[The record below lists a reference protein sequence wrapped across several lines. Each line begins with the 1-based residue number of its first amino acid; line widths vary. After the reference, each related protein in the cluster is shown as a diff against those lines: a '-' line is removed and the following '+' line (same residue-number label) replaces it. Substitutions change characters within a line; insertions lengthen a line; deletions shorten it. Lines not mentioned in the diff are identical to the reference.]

1 MGYDQNNDYYS
12 NGDQSWRDQT
22 NVYQTQR
29 EQPTP
34 MGRRSPRRKSGWL
47 KGILAVLLVVAIS
60 FGAFYLMRN
69 VGVRLERTED
79 GVTLSMTNRSKQAE
93 PEQAEQP
100 IPSPSASAQTETA
113 APQQTTQ
120 QPTQGAYV
128 GSGTKLNIVS
138 SQESSDTT
146 FSDEEDALSLQDIY
160 STVIDSV
167 VSISSMTS
175 SGTSSGTGIIMSPDG
190 YVITNHHVITGALVI
205 SVLTNDNQ
213 EYEAALVGSDEMSDL
228 AVLKIDAE
236 NLTPIELGNSDAL
249 SVGDPVVAI
258 GTPYS
263 ISLAGTLTQGV
274 ISGVEREVTVS
285 SGTGS
290 GTKTMRLLQTD
301 TTINPGNSGGPLL
314 NMQGQVVG
322 INTLKLMD
330 EYEGIGF
337 AIPMTNA
344 VEIINMLIQDGE
356 VVSRPDNDYVTVSAY
371 LNITVSEINDQ
382 TIALYRLPEDVP
394 EGVLVVNIGSRTAA
408 IYRAGVEVYDIITE
422 FNGQAITNNTSLK
435 EALAACKAGD
445 EATIKVYRIS
455 RDGSSGSELTFT
467 FRLDAAQ

>member
-34 MGRRSPRRKSGWL
+34 MGSRRPRRRSGWL

-146 FSDEEDALSLQDIY
+146 FSDEEDALCLQDIY
-160 STVIDSV
+160 SSVIDSV

-175 SGTSSGTGIIMSPDG
+175 SGTSSGTGIIMSSDG

-213 EYEAALVGSDEMSDL
+213 EFEAALVGSDEMSDL
-228 AVLKIDAE
+228 AVLKIDARGLQAAE
-236 NLTPIELGNSDAL
+236 FGDSSKLRVGDSVVAIGDPLGVQLRGTMTNGIISAINRDL
-249 SVGDPVVAI
+249 SVGDR
-258 GTPYS
+258 TM
-263 ISLAGTLTQGV
+263 TL
-274 ISGVEREVTVS
+274 I
-285 SGTGS
+285 
-290 GTKTMRLLQTD
+290 QT
-301 TTINPGNSGGPLL
+301 NAALNNGNSGGPLI
-314 NMQGQVVG
+314 NCYGQVIG
-322 INTLKLMD
+322 INTVKMSS
-330 EYEGIGF
+330 YYTATASVEGLGF
-337 AIPMTNA
+337 AIPISVA
-344 VEIINMLIQDGE
+344 KPIIDELIENGY
-356 VVSRPDNDYVTVSAY
+356 VAGRPAIGISGDSLPSYYRTY
-371 LNITVSEINDQ
+371 
-382 TIALYRLPEDVP
+382 YRLPEGVYVTSVN
-394 EGVLVVNIGSRTAA
+394 EGSDAKAKGIREGDIVTA
-408 IYRAGVEVYDIITE
+408 I
-422 FNGQAITNNTSLK
+422 NGEKICSIDELNTVK
-435 EALAACKAGD
+435 NQYAAGD
-445 EATIKVYRIS
+445 EVTLTVYR
-455 RDGSSGSELTFT
+455 SGTYYEVTVTLVDQATGK
-467 FRLDAAQ
+467 

>member
-100 IPSPSASAQTETA
+100 IPEPSASAQTGTQTA
-113 APQQTTQ
+113 APQQTPQ

-146 FSDEEDALSLQDIY
+146 FSDEEDALCLQDIY
-160 STVIDSV
+160 SSVIDSV

-175 SGTSSGTGIIMSPDG
+175 SGTSSGTGIIMSSDG

-213 EYEAALVGSDEMSDL
+213 EFEAALVGSDEMSDL
-228 AVLKIDAE
+228 AVLKIDARGLQAAE
-236 NLTPIELGNSDAL
+236 FGDSSKLR
-249 SVGDPVVAI
+249 VGDSVVAI
-258 GTPYS
+258 GDPLGVQLRGTMTNGI
-263 ISLAGTLTQGV
+263 ISAINRDLTVGDRTMTL
-274 ISGVEREVTVS
+274 I
-285 SGTGS
+285 
-290 GTKTMRLLQTD
+290 QT
-301 TTINPGNSGGPLL
+301 NAALNNGNSGGPLI
-314 NMQGQVVG
+314 NCYGQVIG
-322 INTLKLMD
+322 INTVKMSS
-330 EYEGIGF
+330 YYTATASVEGLGF
-337 AIPMTNA
+337 AIPISVA
-344 VEIINMLIQDGE
+344 KPIIDELIENGY
-356 VVSRPDNDYVTVSAY
+356 VAGRPAIGISGDSLPSYYRTY
-371 LNITVSEINDQ
+371 
-382 TIALYRLPEDVP
+382 YRLPEGVYVTSVN
-394 EGVLVVNIGSRTAA
+394 EGSDAKAKGIREGDIVTA
-408 IYRAGVEVYDIITE
+408 I
-422 FNGQAITNNTSLK
+422 NGEKICSIDELNTVK
-435 EALAACKAGD
+435 NQYAAGD
-445 EATIKVYRIS
+445 EVTLTIYRSGTYYEVTVTLVDQATGK
-455 RDGSSGSELTFT
+455 
-467 FRLDAAQ
+467 

>member
-1 MGYDQNNDYYS
+1 MGYDQNNEYYS

-79 GVTLSMTNRSKQAE
+79 GVTLSMTNRSKQPE

-100 IPSPSASAQTETA
+100 TPEPSASAQTGTETA

-128 GSGTKLNIVS
+128 GSGTKLDIVS

-146 FSDEEDALSLQDIY
+146 FSDEEGALCLQDIY

-175 SGTSSGTGIIMSPDG
+175 SGTSSGTGIIMSQDG

-228 AVLKIDAE
+228 AVLKIDARGLQAAE
-236 NLTPIELGNSDAL
+236 FGDSSKLR
-249 SVGDPVVAI
+249 VGDSVVAI
-258 GTPYS
+258 GDPLGVQLRGTMTNGI
-263 ISLAGTLTQGV
+263 ISAINRDLTVGDRTMTL
-274 ISGVEREVTVS
+274 I
-285 SGTGS
+285 
-290 GTKTMRLLQTD
+290 QT
-301 TTINPGNSGGPLL
+301 NAALNNGNSGGPLI
-314 NMQGQVVG
+314 NCYGQVIG
-322 INTLKLMD
+322 INTVKMSS
-330 EYEGIGF
+330 YYSASATVEGLGF
-337 AIPMTNA
+337 AIPISVA
-344 VEIINMLIQDGE
+344 KPIIDELIENGY
-356 VVSRPDNDYVTVSAY
+356 VAGRPAIGISGDSLPSYYRTY
-371 LNITVSEINDQ
+371 
-382 TIALYRLPEDVP
+382 YRLPDGVYVTSVN
-394 EGVLVVNIGSRTAA
+394 EGSDAKAKGIREGDIVTA
-408 IYRAGVEVYDIITE
+408 I
-422 FNGQAITNNTSLK
+422 NGEKICSIDELNTVK
-435 EALAACKAGD
+435 NQYAAGD
-445 EATIKVYRIS
+445 EVTLTIYRSGTYYEVTVTLVDQATGK
-455 RDGSSGSELTFT
+455 
-467 FRLDAAQ
+467 

>member
-34 MGRRSPRRKSGWL
+34 MGSRRPRRKSGWL

-228 AVLKIDAE
+228 AVLKIDARGLQAAE
-236 NLTPIELGNSDAL
+236 FGDSSKLR
-249 SVGDPVVAI
+249 VGDSVVAI
-258 GTPYS
+258 GDPLGVQLRGTMTNGI
-263 ISLAGTLTQGV
+263 ISAINRDLTVGDRTMTL
-274 ISGVEREVTVS
+274 I
-285 SGTGS
+285 
-290 GTKTMRLLQTD
+290 QT
-301 TTINPGNSGGPLL
+301 NAALNNGNSGGPLI
-314 NMQGQVVG
+314 NCYGQVIG
-322 INTLKLMD
+322 INTVKMSS
-330 EYEGIGF
+330 YYTATASVEGLGF
-337 AIPMTNA
+337 AIPISVA
-344 VEIINMLIQDGE
+344 KPIIDELIENGY
-356 VVSRPDNDYVTVSAY
+356 VAGRPAIGISGDSLPSYYRTY
-371 LNITVSEINDQ
+371 
-382 TIALYRLPEDVP
+382 YRLPDGVYVTSVN
-394 EGVLVVNIGSRTAA
+394 EGSDAKAKGIREGDIVTA
-408 IYRAGVEVYDIITE
+408 I
-422 FNGQAITNNTSLK
+422 NGEKICSIDELNTVK
-435 EALAACKAGD
+435 NQYAAGD
-445 EATIKVYRIS
+445 EVTLTIYRSGTYYEVTVTLVDQATGK
-455 RDGSSGSELTFT
+455 
-467 FRLDAAQ
+467 

>member
-79 GVTLSMTNRSKQAE
+79 GVTLSMTNRSKQPE

-100 IPSPSASAQTETA
+100 IPEPSTSTQTGTETA

-146 FSDEEDALSLQDIY
+146 FSDEEGALCLQDIY
-160 STVIDSV
+160 SSVIDSV

-175 SGTSSGTGIIMSPDG
+175 SGTSSGTGIIMSSDG

-213 EYEAALVGSDEMSDL
+213 EFEAALVGSDEMSDL
-228 AVLKIDAE
+228 AVLKIDARGLQAAE
-236 NLTPIELGNSDAL
+236 FGDSSKLR
-249 SVGDPVVAI
+249 VGDSVVAI
-258 GTPYS
+258 GDPLGVQLRGTMTNGI
-263 ISLAGTLTQGV
+263 ISAINRDLTVGDRTMTL
-274 ISGVEREVTVS
+274 I
-285 SGTGS
+285 
-290 GTKTMRLLQTD
+290 QT
-301 TTINPGNSGGPLL
+301 NAALNNGNSGGPLI
-314 NMQGQVVG
+314 NCYGQVIG
-322 INTLKLMD
+322 INTVKMSS
-330 EYEGIGF
+330 YYTATASVEGLGF
-337 AIPMTNA
+337 AIPISVA
-344 VEIINMLIQDGE
+344 KPIIDELIENGY
-356 VVSRPDNDYVTVSAY
+356 VAGRPAIGISGDSLPSYYRTY
-371 LNITVSEINDQ
+371 
-382 TIALYRLPEDVP
+382 YRLPEGVYVTSVN
-394 EGVLVVNIGSRTAA
+394 EGSDAKAKGIREGDIVTA
-408 IYRAGVEVYDIITE
+408 I
-422 FNGQAITNNTSLK
+422 NGEKICSIDELNTVK
-435 EALAACKAGD
+435 NQYAAGD
-445 EATIKVYRIS
+445 EVTLTIYRSGAYYEVTVTLIDQATGK
-455 RDGSSGSELTFT
+455 
-467 FRLDAAQ
+467 

>member
-100 IPSPSASAQTETA
+100 TPSPSASAQTEMA

-175 SGTSSGTGIIMSPDG
+175 SGTSSGTGIIMSSDG

-228 AVLKIDAE
+228 AVLKIDARGLQAAE
-236 NLTPIELGNSDAL
+236 FGDSSKLR
-249 SVGDPVVAI
+249 VGDSVVAI
-258 GTPYS
+258 GDPLGVQLRGTMTNGI
-263 ISLAGTLTQGV
+263 ISAINRDLTVGDRTMTL
-274 ISGVEREVTVS
+274 I
-285 SGTGS
+285 
-290 GTKTMRLLQTD
+290 QT
-301 TTINPGNSGGPLL
+301 NAALNNGNSGGPLI
-314 NMQGQVVG
+314 NCYGQVIG
-322 INTLKLMD
+322 INTVKMSS
-330 EYEGIGF
+330 YYTATASVEGLGF
-337 AIPMTNA
+337 AIPISVA
-344 VEIINMLIQDGE
+344 KPIIDELIENGY
-356 VVSRPDNDYVTVSAY
+356 VAGRPAIGISGDSLPSYYRTY
-371 LNITVSEINDQ
+371 
-382 TIALYRLPEDVP
+382 YRLPEGVYVTSVN
-394 EGVLVVNIGSRTAA
+394 EGSDAKAKGIREGDIVTA
-408 IYRAGVEVYDIITE
+408 I
-422 FNGQAITNNTSLK
+422 NGEKICSIDELNTVK
-435 EALAACKAGD
+435 NQYAAGD
-445 EATIKVYRIS
+445 EVTLTIYRSGTYYEVTVTLVDQATGK
-455 RDGSSGSELTFT
+455 
-467 FRLDAAQ
+467 

>member
-12 NGDQSWRDQT
+12 NDDQSWRDQT

-79 GVTLSMTNRSKQAE
+79 GVTLSMTNRSKQPE

-100 IPSPSASAQTETA
+100 TPSPSASAQTEMA

-146 FSDEEDALSLQDIY
+146 FSDEEGALCLQDIY
-160 STVIDSV
+160 SSVIDSV

-175 SGTSSGTGIIMSPDG
+175 SGTSSGTGIIMSSDG

-228 AVLKIDAE
+228 AVLKIDARGLQAAE
-236 NLTPIELGNSDAL
+236 FGDSSKLR
-249 SVGDPVVAI
+249 VGDSVVAI
-258 GTPYS
+258 GDPLGVQLRGTMTNGI
-263 ISLAGTLTQGV
+263 ISAINRDLTVGDRTMTL
-274 ISGVEREVTVS
+274 I
-285 SGTGS
+285 
-290 GTKTMRLLQTD
+290 QT
-301 TTINPGNSGGPLL
+301 NAALNNGNSGGPLI
-314 NMQGQVVG
+314 NCYGQVIG
-322 INTLKLMD
+322 INTVKMSS
-330 EYEGIGF
+330 YYTATASVEGLGF
-337 AIPMTNA
+337 AIPISVA
-344 VEIINMLIQDGE
+344 KPIIDELIENGY
-356 VVSRPDNDYVTVSAY
+356 VAGRPAIGISGDSLPSYYRTY
-371 LNITVSEINDQ
+371 
-382 TIALYRLPEDVP
+382 YRLPEGVYVTSVN
-394 EGVLVVNIGSRTAA
+394 EGSDAKAKGIREGDIVTA
-408 IYRAGVEVYDIITE
+408 I
-422 FNGQAITNNTSLK
+422 NGEKICSIDELNTVK
-435 EALAACKAGD
+435 NQYAAGD
-445 EATIKVYRIS
+445 EVTLTVYR
-455 RDGSSGSELTFT
+455 SGTYYEVTVTLVDQATGK
-467 FRLDAAQ
+467 

>member
-1 MGYDQNNDYYS
+1 MGYDQNNEYYNS
-12 NGDQSWRDQT
+12 GDQSWRDQT

-34 MGRRSPRRKSGWL
+34 MGRRSSRRKSGWL

-146 FSDEEDALSLQDIY
+146 FSDEEGALCLQDIY
-160 STVIDSV
+160 SSVIDSV

-175 SGTSSGTGIIMSPDG
+175 SGTSSGTGIIMSSDG

-228 AVLKIDAE
+228 AVLKIDARGLQAAE
-236 NLTPIELGNSDAL
+236 FGDSSKLR
-249 SVGDPVVAI
+249 VGDSVVAI
-258 GTPYS
+258 GDPLGVQLRGTMTNGI
-263 ISLAGTLTQGV
+263 ISAINRDLTVGDRTMTL
-274 ISGVEREVTVS
+274 I
-285 SGTGS
+285 
-290 GTKTMRLLQTD
+290 QT
-301 TTINPGNSGGPLL
+301 NAALNNGNSGGPLI
-314 NMQGQVVG
+314 NCYGQVIG
-322 INTLKLMD
+322 INTVKMSS
-330 EYEGIGF
+330 YYTATASVEGLGF
-337 AIPMTNA
+337 AIPISVA
-344 VEIINMLIQDGE
+344 KPIIDELIENGY
-356 VVSRPDNDYVTVSAY
+356 VAGRPAIGISGDSLPSYYRTY
-371 LNITVSEINDQ
+371 
-382 TIALYRLPEDVP
+382 YRLPEGVYVTSVN
-394 EGVLVVNIGSRTAA
+394 EGSDAKAKGIREGDIVTA
-408 IYRAGVEVYDIITE
+408 I
-422 FNGQAITNNTSLK
+422 NGERISSIDELNTVK
-435 EALAACKAGD
+435 NQYAAGD
-445 EATIKVYRIS
+445 EVTLTVYR
-455 RDGSSGSELTFT
+455 SGTYYEVTVTLVDQATGK
-467 FRLDAAQ
+467 

>member
-1 MGYDQNNDYYS
+1 MGYDQNNEYYS

-22 NVYQTQR
+22 NVYRTQR

-34 MGRRSPRRKSGWL
+34 MGSRRPRRRSGWL

-100 IPSPSASAQTETA
+100 TPEQAASAQTGTETA

-146 FSDEEDALSLQDIY
+146 FSDEEGALCLQDIY

-175 SGTSSGTGIIMSPDG
+175 SGTSSGTGIIMSSDG

-213 EYEAALVGSDEMSDL
+213 EFEAALVGSDEMSDL
-228 AVLKIDAE
+228 AVLKIDARGLQAAE
-236 NLTPIELGNSDAL
+236 FGDSSKLR
-249 SVGDPVVAI
+249 VGDSVVAI
-258 GTPYS
+258 GDPLGVQLRGTMTNGI
-263 ISLAGTLTQGV
+263 ISAINRDLTVGDRTMTL
-274 ISGVEREVTVS
+274 I
-285 SGTGS
+285 
-290 GTKTMRLLQTD
+290 QT
-301 TTINPGNSGGPLL
+301 NAALNNGNSGGPLI
-314 NMQGQVVG
+314 NCYGQVIG
-322 INTLKLMD
+322 INTVKMSS
-330 EYEGIGF
+330 YYTATASVEGLGF
-337 AIPMTNA
+337 AIPISVA
-344 VEIINMLIQDGE
+344 KPIIDELIENGY
-356 VVSRPDNDYVTVSAY
+356 VAGRPAIGISGDSLPSYYRTY
-371 LNITVSEINDQ
+371 
-382 TIALYRLPEDVP
+382 YRLPDGVYVTSVN
-394 EGVLVVNIGSRTAA
+394 EGSDAKAKGIREGDIVTA
-408 IYRAGVEVYDIITE
+408 I
-422 FNGQAITNNTSLK
+422 NGERISSIDELNTVK
-435 EALAACKAGD
+435 NQYAAGD
-445 EATIKVYRIS
+445 EVTLTVYR
-455 RDGSSGSELTFT
+455 SGTYYEVTVTLVDQATGK
-467 FRLDAAQ
+467 

>member
-100 IPSPSASAQTETA
+100 IPEPSASAQTGTQTA
-113 APQQTTQ
+113 APQQTPQ

-146 FSDEEDALSLQDIY
+146 FSDEEGALCLQDIY
-160 STVIDSV
+160 SSVIDSV

-175 SGTSSGTGIIMSPDG
+175 SGTSSGTGIIMSSDG

-228 AVLKIDAE
+228 AVLKIDARGLQAAE
-236 NLTPIELGNSDAL
+236 FGDSSKLR
-249 SVGDPVVAI
+249 VGDSVVAI
-258 GTPYS
+258 GDPLGVQLRGTMTNGI
-263 ISLAGTLTQGV
+263 ISAINRDLTVGDRTMTL
-274 ISGVEREVTVS
+274 I
-285 SGTGS
+285 
-290 GTKTMRLLQTD
+290 QT
-301 TTINPGNSGGPLL
+301 NAALNNGNSGGPLI
-314 NMQGQVVG
+314 NCYGQVIG
-322 INTLKLMD
+322 INTVKMSS
-330 EYEGIGF
+330 YYTATASVEGLGF
-337 AIPMTNA
+337 AIPISVA
-344 VEIINMLIQDGE
+344 KPIIDELIENGY
-356 VVSRPDNDYVTVSAY
+356 VAGRPAIGISGDSLPSYYRTY
-371 LNITVSEINDQ
+371 
-382 TIALYRLPEDVP
+382 YRLPDGVYVTSVN
-394 EGVLVVNIGSRTAA
+394 EGSDAKAKGIREGDIVTA
-408 IYRAGVEVYDIITE
+408 I
-422 FNGQAITNNTSLK
+422 NGEKICSIDELNTVK
-435 EALAACKAGD
+435 NQYAAGD
-445 EATIKVYRIS
+445 EVTLTIYRSGTYYEVTVTLVDQATGK
-455 RDGSSGSELTFT
+455 
-467 FRLDAAQ
+467 

>member
-1 MGYDQNNDYYS
+1 MGYDQNNEYYS

-79 GVTLSMTNRSKQAE
+79 GVTLSMTNRSKQPE

-100 IPSPSASAQTETA
+100 TPEPSASAQTGTETA

-138 SQESSDTT
+138 APESSDTT
-146 FSDEEDALSLQDIY
+146 FSDEEDALCLQDIY
-160 STVIDSV
+160 SSVIDSV

-175 SGTSSGTGIIMSPDG
+175 SGTSSGTGIIMSSDG

-213 EYEAALVGSDEMSDL
+213 EFEAALVGSDEMSDL
-228 AVLKIDAE
+228 AVLKIDARGLHAAE
-236 NLTPIELGNSDAL
+236 FGDSSKLR
-249 SVGDPVVAI
+249 VGDSVVAI
-258 GTPYS
+258 GDPLGVQLRGTMTNGI
-263 ISLAGTLTQGV
+263 ISAINRDLTVGDRTMTL
-274 ISGVEREVTVS
+274 I
-285 SGTGS
+285 
-290 GTKTMRLLQTD
+290 QT
-301 TTINPGNSGGPLL
+301 NAALNNGNSGGPLI
-314 NMQGQVVG
+314 NCYGQVIG
-322 INTLKLMD
+322 INTVKMSS
-330 EYEGIGF
+330 YYTATASVEGLGF
-337 AIPMTNA
+337 AIPISVA
-344 VEIINMLIQDGE
+344 KPIIDELIENGY
-356 VVSRPDNDYVTVSAY
+356 VAGRPAIGISGDSLPSYYRTY
-371 LNITVSEINDQ
+371 
-382 TIALYRLPEDVP
+382 YRLPDGVYVTSVN
-394 EGVLVVNIGSRTAA
+394 EGSDAKAKGIREGDIVTA
-408 IYRAGVEVYDIITE
+408 I
-422 FNGQAITNNTSLK
+422 NGEKICSIDELNTVK
-435 EALAACKAGD
+435 NQYAAGD
-445 EATIKVYRIS
+445 EVTLTVYR
-455 RDGSSGSELTFT
+455 SGTYYEVTVTLVDQATGK
-467 FRLDAAQ
+467 

>member
-1 MGYDQNNDYYS
+1 MGYDQNNEYYNS
-12 NGDQSWRDQT
+12 GDQSWRDQT

-34 MGRRSPRRKSGWL
+34 MGSRRPRRRSGWL

-79 GVTLSMTNRSKQAE
+79 GVTLSMTNRSKQPE

-100 IPSPSASAQTETA
+100 TPEPSASAQTGTQTA
-113 APQQTTQ
+113 APQKTPQ

-146 FSDEEDALSLQDIY
+146 FSDEEGALSLQDIY

-175 SGTSSGTGIIMSPDG
+175 SGTSSGTGIIMSSDG

-228 AVLKIDAE
+228 AVLKIDARGLQAAE
-236 NLTPIELGNSDAL
+236 FGDSSKLR
-249 SVGDPVVAI
+249 VGDSVVAI
-258 GTPYS
+258 GDPLGVQLRGTMTNGI
-263 ISLAGTLTQGV
+263 ISAINRDLTVGDRTMTL
-274 ISGVEREVTVS
+274 I
-285 SGTGS
+285 
-290 GTKTMRLLQTD
+290 QT
-301 TTINPGNSGGPLL
+301 NAALNNGNSGGPLI
-314 NMQGQVVG
+314 NCYGQVIG
-322 INTLKLMD
+322 INTVKMSS
-330 EYEGIGF
+330 YYTATASVEGLGF
-337 AIPMTNA
+337 AIPISVA
-344 VEIINMLIQDGE
+344 KPIIDELIENGY
-356 VVSRPDNDYVTVSAY
+356 VAGRPAIGISGDSLPSYYRTY
-371 LNITVSEINDQ
+371 
-382 TIALYRLPEDVP
+382 YRLPDGVYVTSVN
-394 EGVLVVNIGSRTAA
+394 EGSDAKAKGIREGDIVTA
-408 IYRAGVEVYDIITE
+408 I
-422 FNGQAITNNTSLK
+422 NGERISSIDELNTVK
-435 EALAACKAGD
+435 NQYAAGD
-445 EATIKVYRIS
+445 EVTLTVYR
-455 RDGSSGSELTFT
+455 SGTYYEVTVTLIDQATGK
-467 FRLDAAQ
+467 

>member
-1 MGYDQNNDYYS
+1 MGYDQNNEYYNS
-12 NGDQSWRDQT
+12 GDQSWRDQT

-100 IPSPSASAQTETA
+100 TPEQTTSTQTGTQTA
-113 APQQTTQ
+113 APQQTPQ

-146 FSDEEDALSLQDIY
+146 FSDEEGALCLQDIY
-160 STVIDSV
+160 SSVIDSV

-175 SGTSSGTGIIMSPDG
+175 SGTSSGTGIIMSSDG

-228 AVLKIDAE
+228 AVLKIDARGLQAAE
-236 NLTPIELGNSDAL
+236 FGDSSKLR
-249 SVGDPVVAI
+249 VGDSVVAI
-258 GTPYS
+258 GDPLGVQLRGTMTNGI
-263 ISLAGTLTQGV
+263 ISAINRDLTVGDRTMTL
-274 ISGVEREVTVS
+274 I
-285 SGTGS
+285 
-290 GTKTMRLLQTD
+290 QT
-301 TTINPGNSGGPLL
+301 NAALNNGNSGGPLI
-314 NMQGQVVG
+314 NCYGQVIG
-322 INTLKLMD
+322 INTVKMSS
-330 EYEGIGF
+330 YYTATASVEGLGF
-337 AIPMTNA
+337 AIPISVA
-344 VEIINMLIQDGE
+344 KPIIDELIENGY
-356 VVSRPDNDYVTVSAY
+356 VAGRPAIGISGDSLPSYYRTY
-371 LNITVSEINDQ
+371 
-382 TIALYRLPEDVP
+382 YRLPDGVYVTSVN
-394 EGVLVVNIGSRTAA
+394 EGSDAKAKGIREGDIVTA
-408 IYRAGVEVYDIITE
+408 I
-422 FNGQAITNNTSLK
+422 NGEKICSIDELNTVK
-435 EALAACKAGD
+435 NQYAAGD
-445 EATIKVYRIS
+445 EVTLTVYR
-455 RDGSSGSELTFT
+455 SGTYYEVTVTLVDQATGK
-467 FRLDAAQ
+467 

>member
-146 FSDEEDALSLQDIY
+146 FSDEEDALCLQDIY
-160 STVIDSV
+160 SSVIDSV

-175 SGTSSGTGIIMSPDG
+175 SGTSSGTGIIMSSDG
-190 YVITNHHVITGALVI
+190 YIITNHHVISGALSI
-205 SVLTNDNQ
+205 SVMTSGDQIYSATLI
-213 EYEAALVGSDEMSDL
+213 GSDEASDL
-228 AVLKIDAE
+228 AVLKVDADD
-236 NLTPIELGNSDAL
+236 LTAAEFGDSDSL
-249 SVGDPVVAI
+249 RVGDLVVAI
-258 GTPYS
+258 GDPLGVQLRGTMTDGI
-263 ISLAGTLTQGV
+263 ISAINRDLTVNDRKMTL
-274 ISGVEREVTVS
+274 I
-285 SGTGS
+285 
-290 GTKTMRLLQTD
+290 QT
-301 TTINPGNSGGPLL
+301 NAALNNGNSGGPLI
-314 NMQGQVVG
+314 NCYGQVIG
-322 INTLKLMD
+322 INTIKMSS
-330 EYEGIGF
+330 YYNGAAVEGLGF
-337 AIPMTNA
+337 AIPISSA
-344 VEIINMLIQDGE
+344 KPIIDELIANGYVAGRPAIGITGE
-356 VVSRPDNDYVTVSAY
+356 TLPTAFRAY
-371 LNITVSEINDQ
+371 
-382 TIALYRLPEDVP
+382 YRLPNGIYLTYVNPKSDAAAKGIQ
-394 EGVLVVNIGSRTAA
+394 EG
-408 IYRAGVEVYDIITE
+408 DIIT
-422 FNGQAITNNTSLK
+422 AINDTQVTSVDEMNTVKNDFS
-435 EALAACKAGD
+435 AGD
-445 EATIKVYRIS
+445 TVTLTIYRGGQYYAVDVILM
-455 RDGSSGSELTFT
+455 DQAL
-467 FRLDAAQ
+467 Q

>member
-228 AVLKIDAE
+228 AVLKIDARGLQAAE
-236 NLTPIELGNSDAL
+236 FGDSSKLR
-249 SVGDPVVAI
+249 VGDSVVAI
-258 GTPYS
+258 GDPLGVQLRGTMTNGI
-263 ISLAGTLTQGV
+263 ISAINRDLTVGDRTMTL
-274 ISGVEREVTVS
+274 I
-285 SGTGS
+285 
-290 GTKTMRLLQTD
+290 QT
-301 TTINPGNSGGPLL
+301 NAALNNGNSGGPLI
-314 NMQGQVVG
+314 NCYGQVIG
-322 INTLKLMD
+322 INTVKMSS
-330 EYEGIGF
+330 YYTAKASVEGLGF
-337 AIPMTNA
+337 AIPISVA
-344 VEIINMLIQDGE
+344 KPIIDELIENGY
-356 VVSRPDNDYVTVSAY
+356 VAGRPAIGISGDSLPSYYRTY
-371 LNITVSEINDQ
+371 
-382 TIALYRLPEDVP
+382 YRLPDGVYVTSVN
-394 EGVLVVNIGSRTAA
+394 EGSDAKAKGIREGDIVTA
-408 IYRAGVEVYDIITE
+408 I
-422 FNGQAITNNTSLK
+422 NGEKICSIDELNTVK
-435 EALAACKAGD
+435 NQYAAGD
-445 EATIKVYRIS
+445 EVTLTIYRSGTYYEVTVTLVDQATGK
-455 RDGSSGSELTFT
+455 
-467 FRLDAAQ
+467 

>member
-228 AVLKIDAE
+228 AVLKIDARGLQAAE
-236 NLTPIELGNSDAL
+236 FGDSSKLR
-249 SVGDPVVAI
+249 VGDSVVAI
-258 GTPYS
+258 GDPLGVQLRGTMTNGI
-263 ISLAGTLTQGV
+263 ISAINRDLTVGDRTMTL
-274 ISGVEREVTVS
+274 I
-285 SGTGS
+285 
-290 GTKTMRLLQTD
+290 QT
-301 TTINPGNSGGPLL
+301 NAALNNGNSGGPLI
-314 NMQGQVVG
+314 NCYGQVIG
-322 INTLKLMD
+322 INTVKL
-330 EYEGIGF
+330 
-337 AIPMTNA
+337 
-344 VEIINMLIQDGE
+344 L
-356 VVSRPDNDYVTVSAY
+356 RP
-371 LNITVSEINDQ
+371 
-382 TIALYRLPEDVP
+382 R
-394 EGVLVVNIGSRTAA
+394 
-408 IYRAGVEVYDIITE
+408 
-422 FNGQAITNNTSLK
+422 
-435 EALAACKAGD
+435 
-445 EATIKVYRIS
+445 S
-455 RDGSSGSELTFT
+455 RDSASRFRFPSPSRSSTS
-467 FRLDAAQ
+467 

>member
-1 MGYDQNNDYYS
+1 MGYDQNNEYYS

-22 NVYQTQR
+22 NVYRTQR

-34 MGRRSPRRKSGWL
+34 MGSRRPRRRSGWL

-69 VGVRLERTED
+69 VGVQLEKTED

-100 IPSPSASAQTETA
+100 IPEPSASAQTGTETA

-128 GSGTKLNIVS
+128 GSGTKLDIVS

-146 FSDEEDALSLQDIY
+146 FSDEEGALCLQDIY

-175 SGTSSGTGIIMSPDG
+175 SGTSSGTGIIMSQDG

-228 AVLKIDAE
+228 AVLKIDARGLQAAE
-236 NLTPIELGNSDAL
+236 FGDSSKLR
-249 SVGDPVVAI
+249 VGDSVVAI
-258 GTPYS
+258 GDPLGVQLRGTMTNGI
-263 ISLAGTLTQGV
+263 ISAINRDLTVGDRTMTL
-274 ISGVEREVTVS
+274 I
-285 SGTGS
+285 
-290 GTKTMRLLQTD
+290 QT
-301 TTINPGNSGGPLL
+301 NAALNNGNSGGPLI
-314 NMQGQVVG
+314 NCYGQVIG
-322 INTLKLMD
+322 INTVKMSS
-330 EYEGIGF
+330 YYSASATVEGLGF
-337 AIPMTNA
+337 AIPISVA
-344 VEIINMLIQDGE
+344 KPIIDELIENGY
-356 VVSRPDNDYVTVSAY
+356 VAGRPAIGISGDSLPSYYRTY
-371 LNITVSEINDQ
+371 
-382 TIALYRLPEDVP
+382 YRLPDGVYVTSVN
-394 EGVLVVNIGSRTAA
+394 EGSDAKAKGIREGDIVTA
-408 IYRAGVEVYDIITE
+408 I
-422 FNGQAITNNTSLK
+422 NGEKICSIDELNTVK
-435 EALAACKAGD
+435 NQYAAGD
-445 EATIKVYRIS
+445 EVTLTIYRSGTYYEVTVTLVDQATGK
-455 RDGSSGSELTFT
+455 
-467 FRLDAAQ
+467 